1 SRASRCVLCWVRY
14 FTRAWDEA
22 LEGAEAIIAECEAG
36 APMYFEYHP
45 RLVRARITLARGGN
59 EKLVLEDVRRAVEIG
74 DAVKDPQARVQ
85 TLSHSTIVS
94 VELGRL
100 EEARATVAELVELL
114 PLGGTDVLG
123 ASEVAWVA
131 EMLGAAD
138 ALRTALAATPVWLEP
153 YKTVLDRDFE
163 RAAELFAALGLVDEG
178 YARFKAGEK
187 LLAEGRASEADA
199 QLRKALAFFRSL
211 GATRYIRKTEALLTK
226 AGLEIP
232 A

>member
-1 SRASRCVLCWVRY
+1 
-14 FTRAWDEA
+14 
-22 LEGAEAIIAECEAG
+22 
-36 APMYFEYHP
+36 M
-45 RLVRARITLARGGN
+45 
-59 EKLVLEDVRRAVEIG
+59 
-74 DAVKDPQARVQ
+74 Q

-100 EEARATVAELVELL
+100 EEARATVAELVEL
-114 PLGGTDVLG
+114 LGGTDVLG

-187 LLAEGRASEADA
+187 LLAEGRASEADVHVH
-199 QLRKALAFFRSL
+199 KALAFFRSL